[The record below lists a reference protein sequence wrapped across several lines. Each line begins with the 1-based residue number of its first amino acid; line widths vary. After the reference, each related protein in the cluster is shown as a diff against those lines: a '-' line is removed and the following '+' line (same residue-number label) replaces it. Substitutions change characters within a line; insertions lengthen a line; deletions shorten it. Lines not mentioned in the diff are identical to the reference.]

1 MPVDRRPR
9 AGLAPFKM
17 EGTEMNR
24 TSIRVTAGPVLAILA
39 AALSAAAACAP
50 DRTGRAAEPAVPAPA
65 FSLTDLRGNTVS
77 LDGYKGKVLFVNFWA
92 TWCPPCRREI
102 PDFIEAYRELKGEGL
117 EILGLSLDEL
127 TEAEVAEW
135 VKSAG
140 INYPVAMATPEIV
153 GAYEPGQFIPATI
166 VVDGRGRIRHRES
179 GLMTK
184 AALVRLFRDYQ

>member
-1 MPVDRRPR
+1 MKMTIRRTLVP
-9 AGLAPFKM
+9 ALL
-17 EGTEMNR
+17 
-24 TSIRVTAGPVLAILA
+24 TAALA
-39 AALSAAAACAP
+39 AAIACAP
-50 DRTGRAAEPAVPAPA
+50 ANKVTEASAAPD
-65 FSLTDLRGNTVS
+65 FSLRDIQGNTVTLS
-77 LDGYKGKVLFVNFWA
+77 SYKGKVLFLNFWA
-92 TWCPPCRREI
+92 TWCPPCRKEI

-184 AALVRLFRDYQ
+184 AALVRLFRQYK